1 MAKEVK
7 TLETPF
13 TIFMNP
19 KIVKQLE
26 NGPKITAV
34 GQVILYKTKEG
45 KWGTDAVEIVDTEEI
60 EFMGVK
66 ITDSKA
72 QSETIK
78 HFKAMGI
85 DLYEVMQNELEEII
99 HMSGDVE
106 TFTFEQTG
114 IKLPQLC
121 GENESSP
128 LYQAYK
134 VKQHIFSQKKD
145 KLN

>member
-60 EFMGVK
+60 EFLVVWYDVPFSN
-66 ITDSKA
+66 ITRLRGKHISNSDLRILFRAAKA
-72 QSETIK
+72 DEESE
-78 HFKAMGI
+78 
-85 DLYEVMQNELEEII
+85 
-99 HMSGDVE
+99 SGKGRQVL
-106 TFTFEQTG
+106 
-114 IKLPQLC
+114 K
-121 GENESSP
+121 
-128 LYQAYK
+128 
-134 VKQHIFSQKKD
+134 
-145 KLN
+145 

>member
-72 QSETIK
+72 QHETIK

-85 DLYEVMQNELEEII
+85 DFYEVMQNELEEII

-114 IKLPQLC
+114 IKLP
-121 GENESSP
+121 
-128 LYQAYK
+128 
-134 VKQHIFSQKKD
+134 
-145 KLN
+145 